1 MRAPHHPLSWPAP
14 VRPAD
19 LTAVDMRLIHRGARA
34 SGARADALVVL
45 DDQELDRR
53 AEHGP
58 LAVTS
63 LPVLDA
69 LMNLPWQQPVRVDD
83 LTTRSRR
90 LLETAPRGAVEH
102 QAGSVTRLLTPPLT
116 VIATVIAGTSWR
128 TAISRAR
135 NFGPFSQRILLLPS
149 LPRRGDEVLWE
160 ATVSGVGVWVGDSVA
175 TAAEIVAPQ
184 PFVRQYFKP
193 ATWRFAERALLSVWA
208 TANDRPGWSAGSS
221 ARRQP
226 HTCDAGA
233 DQLRL
238 SS

>member
-1 MRAPHHPLSWPAP
+1 MRAPQHPLSWPAA

-19 LTAVDMRLIHRGARA
+19 LNAVDMRLVHRGARA

-45 DDQELDRR
+45 DDQELTRR

-90 LLETAPRGAVEH
+90 LLETAPHGAVEH
-102 QAGSVTRLLTPPLT
+102 EAGWVTRLLTPPLT
-116 VIATVIAGTSWR
+116 VIATVIAGSAWQ

-135 NFGPFSQRILLLPS
+135 HFGPFSQQIILLPS
-149 LPRRGDEVLWE
+149 LPRRRDDVLWE
-160 ATVSGVGVWVGDSVA
+160 AAVSGVGVWVGDSVA
-175 TAAEIVAPQ
+175 TAAEVAPPQ

-208 TANDRPGWSAGSS
+208 TATDRPGLSVGSS

-226 HTCDAGA
+226 HTCDAKA